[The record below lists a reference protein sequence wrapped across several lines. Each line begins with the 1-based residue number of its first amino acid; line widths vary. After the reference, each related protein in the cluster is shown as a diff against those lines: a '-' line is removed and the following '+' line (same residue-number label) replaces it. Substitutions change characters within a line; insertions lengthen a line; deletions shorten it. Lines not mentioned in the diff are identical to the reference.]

1 MNFWKFWVRKFY
13 KMNPELYEFLEIW
26 RTGILKNES
35 RNFTN
40 FLKFCLLDFFFK
52 MNPEFYEFLEIWC
65 TGIFKK

>member
-40 FLKFCLLDFFFK
+40 FLKFCLLDFFFL
-52 MNPEFYEFLEIWC
+52 NESEILR
-65 TGIFKK
+65 IFGNLVYGNF